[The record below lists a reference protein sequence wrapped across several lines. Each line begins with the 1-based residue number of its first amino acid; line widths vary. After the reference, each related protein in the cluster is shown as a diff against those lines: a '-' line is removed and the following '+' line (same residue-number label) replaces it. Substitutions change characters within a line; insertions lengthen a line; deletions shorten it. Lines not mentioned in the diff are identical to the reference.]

1 VKDHKSI
8 QSLIARAEAWAQEE
22 LRAQRAMLTTLRRQE
37 EALLAG
43 NANVLE
49 ECGAEIGTVMAA
61 GPERA
66 RHRDRLMAAL
76 AGAMDLKGDEVRL
89 SIIAERG
96 GADGKRLG
104 RLRNELREAAAEVL
118 TLVRRIG
125 RLATYHQS
133 LLNEIVRA
141 VAGDPSPAGTPLQR
155 GSLVDAEV

>member
-1 VKDHKSI
+1 MKDHKSI

-76 AGAMDLKGDEVRL
+76 AGAMDLKGDEVHHVEPRQAMARSLASESLGEKQQERTPKKAWVVRVASL
-89 SIIAERG
+89 SGWQI
-96 GADGKRLG
+96 LTG
-104 RLRNELREAAAEVL
+104 RNIRISILRAG
-118 TLVRRIG
+118 VRK
-125 RLATYHQS
+125 
-133 LLNEIVRA
+133 
-141 VAGDPSPAGTPLQR
+141 PS
-155 GSLVDAEV
+155 